1 MSASLDFAPLLPWPA
16 LAGFGLVAL
25 AMLGLA
31 LARGLPGGPW
41 RALAALVILTAL
53 ANPVLREETRDAL
66 PDVVIALVDT
76 TASQG
81 MGDRRGQTDR
91 ALAHIE
97 AAIERLPNAEL
108 RVARLRDAPPGSGGG
123 TEAMAALAQAAADVP
138 RDQLAGAVLITD
150 GRIHDMDRAP
160 DFPAPVHSLLTGSPD
175 DWDLRIEV
183 ENAPAFAIV
192 DEPVPLRLRVE
203 AAGDAPLGPGET
215 VELELSVGGAPVRR
229 AQVRPGEPV
238 ELTLTL
244 PTGGENLVQFRV
256 PPRAGEITDRNNTAI
271 VTVNGIRDRLR
282 VLLVSGEPHAG
293 ERTWRNLLKADSAVD
308 LVHFTILRPPEK
320 QDGVPVSE
328 LSLIAFPTRELFLEK
343 IEDFDLIIFD
353 RYQLR
358 GLLPGVYLE
367 SVRDYVRNGGAV
379 LVAAGPEYA
388 GAGSLARSPLG
399 QVLPGLPTARVIET
413 GFRPALT
420 DTGRR
425 HPVTAGLDADWAGGA
440 EDAAVPGWG
449 RWFRHV
455 EVTPDAGDTVMTGA
469 GDRPLLILDRVG
481 QGRVALL
488 ASDHAWLWHRGY
500 EGGGPQLELLRRL
513 AHWTM
518 KEPELEEEALR
529 ATATGNQMTIDRRSL
544 DETPRGVIVTAPD
557 GSEAEVTL
565 RQTAPGRFTAT
576 HAAAEPGLYRLR
588 DAAGPEPLTT
598 AAALGPAAPRE
609 FEAPLATAEI
619 VAPYAAAT
627 GGAVRRI
634 AEGLP
639 SLRTVRP
646 GRPTEGRGWIGFTA
660 RGAYVTTDLRIGPAL
675 PAWVWLIAA
684 TGLMLLAWRREG
696 R

>member
-379 LVAAGPEYA
+379 LVAAGPRICRRRQPGAVAA
-388 GAGSLARSPLG
+388 GPGVAGLADRAGDRDRLSPGADRYRPAPSGHRRAGRRLG
-399 QVLPGLPTARVIET
+399 GRGRGRGRAGLGPLVPPCRGDTRCRRH
-413 GFRPALT
+413 GDDRRGRPAL
-420 DTGRR
+420 
-425 HPVTAGLDADWAGGA
+425 AD
-440 EDAAVPGWG
+440 
-449 RWFRHV
+449 
-455 EVTPDAGDTVMTGA
+455 
-469 GDRPLLILDRVG
+469 
-481 QGRVALL
+481 
-488 ASDHAWLWHRGY
+488 
-500 EGGGPQLELLRRL
+500 
-513 AHWTM
+513 
-518 KEPELEEEALR
+518 
-529 ATATGNQMTIDRRSL
+529 
-544 DETPRGVIVTAPD
+544 PR
-557 GSEAEVTL
+557 
-565 RQTAPGRFTAT
+565 PGRS
-576 HAAAEPGLYRLR
+576 G
-588 DAAGPEPLTT
+588 
-598 AAALGPAAPRE
+598 
-609 FEAPLATAEI
+609 
-619 VAPYAAAT
+619 T
-627 GGAVRRI
+627 GGAV
-634 AEGLP
+634 GL
-639 SLRTVRP
+639 
-646 GRPTEGRGWIGFTA
+646 
-660 RGAYVTTDLRIGPAL
+660 GPC
-675 PAWVWLIAA
+675 
-684 TGLMLLAWRREG
+684 LAVASRL
-696 R
+696 